1 MKHFIQ
7 ISNVPRLFPRML
19 VHTAKSYLIR
29 LIIGDVLKREQHQKT
44 FLDLQRKRKQQPAL
58 LQSSFQGSLACH
70 LLAAAERGNRGS
82 RVTPAFAVE
91 VGSTSLGNFAAAQVA
106 GGGAGGGSI
115 QRVCIVFPNS
125 ICSLVPGLCPRPP
138 RAASRGTRGHFAHNK
153 RTLVRPPPPHAAPAR
168 ASRGSPGAR
177 PGRSRL
183 PAPRFQVPGRGGG
196 EAATI
201 GRVRPKRAPRSA
213 KTRGA
218 ASPGRAAAR
227 LAGAAL
233 PAAAD
238 WRMLEFGLKAP
249 EEVF

>member
-153 RTLVRPPPPHAAPAR
+153 RTL
-168 ASRGSPGAR
+168 AR
-177 PGRSRL
+177 PRRLTPPL
-183 PAPRFQVPGRGGG
+183 PAL
-196 EAATI
+196 T
-201 GRVRPKRAPRSA
+201 
-213 KTRGA
+213 
-218 ASPGRAAAR
+218 AAAR
-227 LAGAAL
+227 ARVPGGVGSRPRGFRYPEGEGARRPQL
-233 PAAAD
+233 
-238 WRMLEFGLKAP
+238 GG
-249 EEVF
+249 